1 MGTYNLPRNVK
12 GEGRILFIF
21 TRKSLM
27 YTAGFAIVGLILL
40 LIFRLM
46 NLMKVGVVI
55 LLVFILLGF
64 VIGTIK
70 VPNMSGVKW
79 AKVNAGE
86 NLDDVIIRA
95 IKFKAKKNK
104 IYIYKGKTQM
114 TSNISLLTTALVV
127 IAGVMVTLL
136 VVLAVVYLK
145 MKLKEKEKE
154 EGLEKKTNTQTAQ
167 KDESKMKQYTVNSV
181 FDFMEFEKIE
191 DNMIVQKKRKKIY
204 YGGRVPRN
212 KL

>member
-1 MGTYNLPRNVK
+1 
-12 GEGRILFIF
+12 
-21 TRKSLM
+21 
-27 YTAGFAIVGLILL
+27 
-40 LIFRLM
+40 
-46 NLMKVGVVI
+46 
-55 LLVFILLGF
+55 
-64 VIGTIK
+64 
-70 VPNMSGVKW
+70 
-79 AKVNAGE
+79 
-86 NLDDVIIRA
+86 
-95 IKFKAKKNK
+95 
-104 IYIYKGKTQM
+104 M
-114 TSNISLLTTALVV
+114 TSKISLLTTALIV

-136 VVLAVVYLK
+136 VVLAVVYLR
-145 MKLKEKEKE
+145 MKLKEKEQE

>member
-1 MGTYNLPRNVK
+1 
-12 GEGRILFIF
+12 
-21 TRKSLM
+21 
-27 YTAGFAIVGLILL
+27 
-40 LIFRLM
+40 
-46 NLMKVGVVI
+46 
-55 LLVFILLGF
+55 
-64 VIGTIK
+64 
-70 VPNMSGVKW
+70 
-79 AKVNAGE
+79 
-86 NLDDVIIRA
+86 
-95 IKFKAKKNK
+95 
-104 IYIYKGKTQM
+104 M

-136 VVLAVVYLK
+136 VVLAVVYLR
-145 MKLKEKEKE
+145 MRLKEKEQE

-191 DNMIVQKKRKKIY
+191 DNMIIQKKRKKIY

>member
-1 MGTYNLPRNVK
+1 
-12 GEGRILFIF
+12 
-21 TRKSLM
+21 
-27 YTAGFAIVGLILL
+27 
-40 LIFRLM
+40 
-46 NLMKVGVVI
+46 
-55 LLVFILLGF
+55 
-64 VIGTIK
+64 
-70 VPNMSGVKW
+70 
-79 AKVNAGE
+79 
-86 NLDDVIIRA
+86 
-95 IKFKAKKNK
+95 
-104 IYIYKGKTQM
+104 M

-136 VVLAVVYLK
+136 VVLAVVYLR
-145 MKLKEKEKE
+145 MKLKEKEQE

-181 FDFMEFEKIE
+181 FDFMEFENIE

>member
-1 MGTYNLPRNVK
+1 
-12 GEGRILFIF
+12 
-21 TRKSLM
+21 
-27 YTAGFAIVGLILL
+27 
-40 LIFRLM
+40 
-46 NLMKVGVVI
+46 
-55 LLVFILLGF
+55 
-64 VIGTIK
+64 
-70 VPNMSGVKW
+70 
-79 AKVNAGE
+79 
-86 NLDDVIIRA
+86 
-95 IKFKAKKNK
+95 
-104 IYIYKGKTQM
+104 M

-136 VVLAVVYLK
+136 VVLAVVYLR
-145 MKLKEKEKE
+145 MKLKEKEQE

>member
-1 MGTYNLPRNVK
+1 
-12 GEGRILFIF
+12 
-21 TRKSLM
+21 
-27 YTAGFAIVGLILL
+27 
-40 LIFRLM
+40 
-46 NLMKVGVVI
+46 
-55 LLVFILLGF
+55 
-64 VIGTIK
+64 
-70 VPNMSGVKW
+70 
-79 AKVNAGE
+79 
-86 NLDDVIIRA
+86 
-95 IKFKAKKNK
+95 
-104 IYIYKGKTQM
+104 M
-114 TSNISLLTTALVV
+114 TSNISLLTTALIV

-136 VVLAVVYLK
+136 VVLAVVYLR
-145 MKLKEKEKE
+145 MKLKEKEQG

>member
-1 MGTYNLPRNVK
+1 
-12 GEGRILFIF
+12 
-21 TRKSLM
+21 
-27 YTAGFAIVGLILL
+27 
-40 LIFRLM
+40 
-46 NLMKVGVVI
+46 
-55 LLVFILLGF
+55 
-64 VIGTIK
+64 
-70 VPNMSGVKW
+70 
-79 AKVNAGE
+79 
-86 NLDDVIIRA
+86 
-95 IKFKAKKNK
+95 
-104 IYIYKGKTQM
+104 M

-145 MKLKEKEKE
+145 MKLKEKEQE

>member
-1 MGTYNLPRNVK
+1 
-12 GEGRILFIF
+12 
-21 TRKSLM
+21 
-27 YTAGFAIVGLILL
+27 
-40 LIFRLM
+40 
-46 NLMKVGVVI
+46 
-55 LLVFILLGF
+55 
-64 VIGTIK
+64 
-70 VPNMSGVKW
+70 
-79 AKVNAGE
+79 
-86 NLDDVIIRA
+86 
-95 IKFKAKKNK
+95 
-104 IYIYKGKTQM
+104 M
-114 TSNISLLTTALVV
+114 TSNISLLTTALVI

-136 VVLAVVYLK
+136 VVLAAVYLR
-145 MKLKEKEKE
+145 MKIKEKEQE

>member
-1 MGTYNLPRNVK
+1 
-12 GEGRILFIF
+12 
-21 TRKSLM
+21 
-27 YTAGFAIVGLILL
+27 
-40 LIFRLM
+40 
-46 NLMKVGVVI
+46 
-55 LLVFILLGF
+55 
-64 VIGTIK
+64 
-70 VPNMSGVKW
+70 
-79 AKVNAGE
+79 
-86 NLDDVIIRA
+86 
-95 IKFKAKKNK
+95 
-104 IYIYKGKTQM
+104 M

-136 VVLAVVYLK
+136 VVLAVVYLR
-145 MKLKEKEKE
+145 MRIKEKEQE

-204 YGGRVPRN
+204 HGGRVPRN

>member
-1 MGTYNLPRNVK
+1 
-12 GEGRILFIF
+12 
-21 TRKSLM
+21 
-27 YTAGFAIVGLILL
+27 
-40 LIFRLM
+40 
-46 NLMKVGVVI
+46 
-55 LLVFILLGF
+55 
-64 VIGTIK
+64 
-70 VPNMSGVKW
+70 
-79 AKVNAGE
+79 
-86 NLDDVIIRA
+86 
-95 IKFKAKKNK
+95 
-104 IYIYKGKTQM
+104 M
-114 TSNISLLTTALVV
+114 TSNISLLTTALIV

-145 MKLKEKEKE
+145 MKLKEKEQE

>member
-1 MGTYNLPRNVK
+1 
-12 GEGRILFIF
+12 
-21 TRKSLM
+21 
-27 YTAGFAIVGLILL
+27 
-40 LIFRLM
+40 
-46 NLMKVGVVI
+46 
-55 LLVFILLGF
+55 
-64 VIGTIK
+64 
-70 VPNMSGVKW
+70 
-79 AKVNAGE
+79 
-86 NLDDVIIRA
+86 
-95 IKFKAKKNK
+95 
-104 IYIYKGKTQM
+104 M
-114 TSNISLLTTALVV
+114 TSNICLLTTALVV

>member
-1 MGTYNLPRNVK
+1 
-12 GEGRILFIF
+12 
-21 TRKSLM
+21 
-27 YTAGFAIVGLILL
+27 
-40 LIFRLM
+40 
-46 NLMKVGVVI
+46 
-55 LLVFILLGF
+55 
-64 VIGTIK
+64 
-70 VPNMSGVKW
+70 
-79 AKVNAGE
+79 
-86 NLDDVIIRA
+86 
-95 IKFKAKKNK
+95 
-104 IYIYKGKTQM
+104 M

-136 VVLAVVYLK
+136 VVLAVVYLR
-145 MKLKEKEKE
+145 MRIKEKEQE

>member
-1 MGTYNLPRNVK
+1 
-12 GEGRILFIF
+12 
-21 TRKSLM
+21 
-27 YTAGFAIVGLILL
+27 
-40 LIFRLM
+40 
-46 NLMKVGVVI
+46 
-55 LLVFILLGF
+55 
-64 VIGTIK
+64 
-70 VPNMSGVKW
+70 
-79 AKVNAGE
+79 
-86 NLDDVIIRA
+86 
-95 IKFKAKKNK
+95 
-104 IYIYKGKTQM
+104 M

-127 IAGVMVTLL
+127 IAGVMVILL
-136 VVLAVVYLK
+136 VVLAVVYLR
-145 MKLKEKEKE
+145 MKLKEKEQE

>member
-1 MGTYNLPRNVK
+1 
-12 GEGRILFIF
+12 
-21 TRKSLM
+21 
-27 YTAGFAIVGLILL
+27 
-40 LIFRLM
+40 
-46 NLMKVGVVI
+46 
-55 LLVFILLGF
+55 
-64 VIGTIK
+64 
-70 VPNMSGVKW
+70 
-79 AKVNAGE
+79 
-86 NLDDVIIRA
+86 
-95 IKFKAKKNK
+95 
-104 IYIYKGKTQM
+104 M
-114 TSNISLLTTALVV
+114 TSNISLLTTALVI

>member
-1 MGTYNLPRNVK
+1 
-12 GEGRILFIF
+12 
-21 TRKSLM
+21 
-27 YTAGFAIVGLILL
+27 
-40 LIFRLM
+40 
-46 NLMKVGVVI
+46 
-55 LLVFILLGF
+55 
-64 VIGTIK
+64 
-70 VPNMSGVKW
+70 
-79 AKVNAGE
+79 
-86 NLDDVIIRA
+86 
-95 IKFKAKKNK
+95 
-104 IYIYKGKTQM
+104 M

-136 VVLAVVYLK
+136 VVLAVVYLR
-145 MKLKEKEKE
+145 MKLKEKEQE

-181 FDFMEFEKIE
+181 FAFMEFEKIE

>member
-1 MGTYNLPRNVK
+1 
-12 GEGRILFIF
+12 
-21 TRKSLM
+21 
-27 YTAGFAIVGLILL
+27 
-40 LIFRLM
+40 
-46 NLMKVGVVI
+46 
-55 LLVFILLGF
+55 
-64 VIGTIK
+64 
-70 VPNMSGVKW
+70 
-79 AKVNAGE
+79 
-86 NLDDVIIRA
+86 
-95 IKFKAKKNK
+95 
-104 IYIYKGKTQM
+104 M
-114 TSNISLLTTALVV
+114 TSNISLLTTALIV

>member
-1 MGTYNLPRNVK
+1 
-12 GEGRILFIF
+12 
-21 TRKSLM
+21 
-27 YTAGFAIVGLILL
+27 
-40 LIFRLM
+40 
-46 NLMKVGVVI
+46 
-55 LLVFILLGF
+55 
-64 VIGTIK
+64 
-70 VPNMSGVKW
+70 
-79 AKVNAGE
+79 
-86 NLDDVIIRA
+86 
-95 IKFKAKKNK
+95 
-104 IYIYKGKTQM
+104 M

-136 VVLAVVYLK
+136 VVLAVVYLR
-145 MKLKEKEKE
+145 MKLKEKEQE

-181 FDFMEFEKIE
+181 FDFMKFEKIE

>member
-1 MGTYNLPRNVK
+1 
-12 GEGRILFIF
+12 
-21 TRKSLM
+21 
-27 YTAGFAIVGLILL
+27 
-40 LIFRLM
+40 
-46 NLMKVGVVI
+46 
-55 LLVFILLGF
+55 
-64 VIGTIK
+64 
-70 VPNMSGVKW
+70 
-79 AKVNAGE
+79 
-86 NLDDVIIRA
+86 
-95 IKFKAKKNK
+95 
-104 IYIYKGKTQM
+104 M
-114 TSNISLLTTALVV
+114 TSNISLLTTALIV

-136 VVLAVVYLK
+136 VVLAVVYLR
-145 MKLKEKEKE
+145 MKLKEKEQE

>member
-1 MGTYNLPRNVK
+1 
-12 GEGRILFIF
+12 
-21 TRKSLM
+21 
-27 YTAGFAIVGLILL
+27 
-40 LIFRLM
+40 
-46 NLMKVGVVI
+46 
-55 LLVFILLGF
+55 
-64 VIGTIK
+64 
-70 VPNMSGVKW
+70 
-79 AKVNAGE
+79 
-86 NLDDVIIRA
+86 
-95 IKFKAKKNK
+95 
-104 IYIYKGKTQM
+104 M
-114 TSNISLLTTALVV
+114 TSYISLLTTALVV

-136 VVLAVVYLK
+136 VVLAVVYLR
-145 MKLKEKEKE
+145 MKLKEKEQE

>member
-1 MGTYNLPRNVK
+1 
-12 GEGRILFIF
+12 
-21 TRKSLM
+21 
-27 YTAGFAIVGLILL
+27 
-40 LIFRLM
+40 
-46 NLMKVGVVI
+46 
-55 LLVFILLGF
+55 
-64 VIGTIK
+64 
-70 VPNMSGVKW
+70 
-79 AKVNAGE
+79 
-86 NLDDVIIRA
+86 
-95 IKFKAKKNK
+95 
-104 IYIYKGKTQM
+104 M

>member
-1 MGTYNLPRNVK
+1 
-12 GEGRILFIF
+12 
-21 TRKSLM
+21 
-27 YTAGFAIVGLILL
+27 
-40 LIFRLM
+40 
-46 NLMKVGVVI
+46 
-55 LLVFILLGF
+55 
-64 VIGTIK
+64 
-70 VPNMSGVKW
+70 
-79 AKVNAGE
+79 
-86 NLDDVIIRA
+86 
-95 IKFKAKKNK
+95 
-104 IYIYKGKTQM
+104 M

-145 MKLKEKEKE
+145 MKLKEKE